1 MSKETKWSY
10 EKVKKAARDVGSAR
24 DCVRRSI
31 AKVLF
36 VVGGNKLWSHR
47 EFCMSGG
54 FGKRRTCLHYG
65 CPELK

>member
-10 EKVKKAARDVGSAR
+10 EKVKKAARVVGSAR

-36 VVGGNKLWSHR
+36 VVRGNKLWSHR
-47 EFCMSGG
+47 EFCMSGD
-54 FGKRRTCLHYG
+54 FGKRRTGLH
-65 CPELK
+65 